1 MDLSDSPTLERASI
15 GVEAAHMLSTA
26 EYRTEDSVAYKMNLV
41 HVLLGAEIDRKL
53 TANGLSAIQW
63 GILKALYDERARTPS
78 ALCRI
83 LLADSGVM
91 TRKLDSLEKRG
102 LIERLRSTSD
112 RRSVELALKARGR
125 LLLRET
131 LPHIVETAN
140 RQLRGFT
147 AEEVAIVKHLVE
159 RMIVN
164 LS

>member
-1 MDLSDSPTLERASI
+1 MNLLDSLTLERAPT
-15 GVEAAHMLSTA
+15 GTEPARMLA
-26 EYRTEDSVAYKMNLV
+26 PEEYRTEDSVAFKMNLV
-41 HVLLGAEIDRKL
+41 HLLLGTEIDRKL
-53 TANGLSAIQW
+53 ATSGLSAIQW
-63 GILKALYDERARTPS
+63 GILKALYDERARTPT

-102 LIERLRSTSD
+102 LIERIRSTSD
-112 RRSVELALKARGR
+112 RRSVELALTASGR

-131 LPHIVETAN
+131 LPHIVETSN

-147 AEEVAIVKHLVE
+147 VDEVATIKNLLE